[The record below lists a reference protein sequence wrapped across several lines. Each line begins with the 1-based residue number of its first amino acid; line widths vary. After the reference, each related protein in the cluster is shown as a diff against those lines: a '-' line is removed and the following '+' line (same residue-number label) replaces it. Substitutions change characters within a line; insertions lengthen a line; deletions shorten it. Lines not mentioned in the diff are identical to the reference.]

1 MNKNIAL
8 IYGDCSSP
16 EIVTQA
22 VRVLD
27 KIAAK
32 HGHTFSY
39 TRAYMGGEAIDK
51 FGDPLPAAELE
62 KCKQSDS
69 VLLGAI
75 GGPKWEGMP
84 GDRGQRVAG
93 HPGRRRA
100 VGYPDRAGGLER
112 PEERRGRVG
121 VDGDVAPPAA
131 PLGRRRHTR
140 REHAPLGHVAIGAR
154 VRGVEEEDG
163 QAAAHVLIGHEG
175 EADRLA
181 HGVELDRD
189 HAATSP

>member
-84 GDRGQRVAG
+84 GDRRPEKGLLRLRAG
-93 HPGRRRA
+93 MGLYANNRPAEKVHRGPGHRLYRRA
-100 VGYPDRAGGLER
+100 
-112 PEERRGRVG
+112 
-121 VDGDVAPPAA
+121 
-131 PLGRRRHTR
+131 
-140 REHAPLGHVAIGAR
+140 
-154 VRGVEEEDG
+154 
-163 QAAAHVLIGHEG
+163 
-175 EADRLA
+175 
-181 HGVELDRD
+181 
-189 HAATSP
+189 

>member
-84 GDRGQRVAG
+84 GDRRPEKGLLRLRAG
-93 HPGRRRA
+93 MGLYANNRPAKIYNSWRMPAEKVHRDQADFIIVRNWDRRR
-100 VGYPDRAGGLER
+100 
-112 PEERRGRVG
+112 
-121 VDGDVAPPAA
+121 
-131 PLGRRRHTR
+131 
-140 REHAPLGHVAIGAR
+140 
-154 VRGVEEEDG
+154 
-163 QAAAHVLIGHEG
+163 
-175 EADRLA
+175 RLA
-181 HGVELDRD
+181 SIRPSSRTVRR
-189 HAATSP
+189 SPSTRCRTLSMRSSASAVSALRRP

>member
-51 FGDPLPAAELE
+51 FGDPLPISGVLRARSPLTLCDISPHCGESPTQRGPFAISRRFYA
-62 KCKQSDS
+62 KQQNRT
-69 VLLGAI
+69 
-75 GGPKWEGMP
+75 P
-84 GDRGQRVAG
+84 
-93 HPGRRRA
+93 
-100 VGYPDRAGGLER
+100 
-112 PEERRGRVG
+112 
-121 VDGDVAPPAA
+121 
-131 PLGRRRHTR
+131 
-140 REHAPLGHVAIGAR
+140 
-154 VRGVEEEDG
+154 
-163 QAAAHVLIGHEG
+163 
-175 EADRLA
+175 RLY
-181 HGVELDRD
+181 
-189 HAATSP
+189 